1 MATKIETGK
10 IIGGL
15 SYNDVLLLPLKSKV
29 ASRKDADTRTYLTK
43 KVKLNIPIITA
54 NMDSVTE
61 SHMAIAIARL
71 GGIGIIHRFMHI
83 ERQKEEVA
91 KAKRAEGYL
100 IENPYTI
107 RPEST
112 INEARELVEKNGVSG
127 LIVAGNGGKL
137 LGILS
142 GRDMKFAAGNERVR
156 DLMTPRKRLVTGK
169 KGISIDKAAEL
180 LASHKV
186 EKLPIVDSMDRL
198 VGLVTAK
205 DAERVLKHDIA
216 AKDGKGRLL
225 VGAAIG
231 IKGDYMERADAL
243 LEAEADVLVL
253 DVAHGHSESVISS
266 AKAIKREFPSV
277 QLVIGNVATPEGTR
291 DLIAA
296 GADAVKVGIGPGA
309 ACSTRLVTGAGVP
322 QLTAVIWCAE
332 AAREEGI
339 PVIADGGIRN
349 PGDVTKAI
357 VGGASTVMIGS
368 LFAGTDESPGYF
380 IQRKGIKYKA
390 YRGMASLGANISRK
404 QLDNMDIN
412 PEDISQIVPEG
423 VESSVPHIGSVKD
436 VVTQL
441 VGGLRS
447 GMSYCGASNLQELYK
462 NGRFIQLTPLG
473 AAESYEKL
481 Q

>member
-1 MATKIETGK
+1 MATKIETRK

-15 SYNDVLLLPLKSKV
+15 SYSDVLLLPLKSKI

-43 KVKLNIPIITA
+43 KIKLNIPIVTA

-91 KAKRAEGYL
+91 KAKRAEGYV

-107 RPEST
+107 KPEST
-112 INEARELVEKNGVSG
+112 ISEARELVEKNGVSG
-127 LIVAGNGGKL
+127 LIVVGNGGKL

-142 GRDMKFAAGNERVR
+142 GRDMKFAAGSERVKA
-156 DLMTPRKRLVTGK
+156 LMTPRKRLVTGN

-180 LASHKV
+180 LARHKV

-216 AKDGKGRLL
+216 AKDAKGRLL

-231 IKGDYMERADAL
+231 IKGDYMERAEAL

-266 AKAIKREFPSV
+266 AKAIKKEFPTA
-277 QLVIGNVATPEGTR
+277 QLVIGNVATPEGTN

-332 AAREEGI
+332 AARGEGI

-404 QLDNMDIN
+404 QLDKMDIN

-447 GMSYCGASNLQELYK
+447 GMSYCGASNLQELHK

>member
-1 MATKIETGK
+1 MATKIETEK
-10 IIGGL
+10 ITGGL
-15 SYNDVLLLPLKSKV
+15 SYSDVLLLPLKSKV
-29 ASRKDADTRTYLTK
+29 ASRKDADTRTRLTRK
-43 KVKLNIPIITA
+43 IGLNIPIITA

-61 SHMAIAIARL
+61 SHMAISIARL

-83 ERQKEEVA
+83 ERQKEEVM

-107 RPEST
+107 KPESN
-112 INEARELVEKNGVSG
+112 ISEARELVEKNGVSG
-127 LIVAGNGGKL
+127 LIVTDDKGRL
-137 LGILS
+137 IGILS

-156 DLMTPRKRLVTGK
+156 DLMTPRKKLITGN

-180 LASHKV
+180 LARHKV
-186 EKLPIVDSMDRL
+186 EKLPIVDQKDRL

-216 AKDGKGRLL
+216 AKDSKGRLL

-231 IKGDYMERADAL
+231 IKGDYMERTEAL

-253 DVAHGHSESVISS
+253 DVAHGHSESVIAS
-266 AKAIKREFPSV
+266 AKAINREFQSV
-277 QLVIGNVATPEGTR
+277 QLVVGNVATPEGTR

-322 QLTAVIWCAE
+322 QLTAVMWCAE

-339 PVIADGGIRN
+339 PIIADGGIRN

-368 LFAGTDESPGYF
+368 LFAGTDESPGYL

-441 VGGLRS
+441 IGGLRS
-447 GMSYCGASNLQELYK
+447 GMSYCGASNLQELHR
-462 NGRFIQLTPLG
+462 NGRFIRLTPLG

>member
-1 MATKIETGK
+1 
-10 IIGGL
+10 
-15 SYNDVLLLPLKSKV
+15 
-29 ASRKDADTRTYLTK
+29 
-43 KVKLNIPIITA
+43 
-54 NMDSVTE
+54 
-61 SHMAIAIARL
+61 
-71 GGIGIIHRFMHI
+71 
-83 ERQKEEVA
+83 
-91 KAKRAEGYL
+91 
-100 IENPYTI
+100 
-107 RPEST
+107 
-112 INEARELVEKNGVSG
+112 
-127 LIVAGNGGKL
+127 
-137 LGILS
+137 
-142 GRDMKFAAGNERVR
+142 MKFAAGNERVR
-156 DLMTPRKRLVTGK
+156 DLMTPRKRLVTGN

-180 LASHKV
+180 LARHKV

-231 IKGDYMERADAL
+231 IKGDYMERAEAL

-266 AKAIKREFPSV
+266 AKSIKREFPSV

-322 QLTAVIWCAE
+322 QLTAVMWCAE

-423 VESSVPHIGSVKD
+423 VESSVPHIS
-436 VVTQL
+436 
-441 VGGLRS
+441 
-447 GMSYCGASNLQELYK
+447 
-462 NGRFIQLTPLG
+462 
-473 AAESYEKL
+473 
-481 Q
+481 